1 MIKDKIDSNQN
12 TVVAVAVG
20 VIVVMVSPEL
30 VILFI
35 AFDFLVPEYAVL
47 VRHVHHGQLGRW
59 TKLRS
64 L

>member
-35 AFDFLVPEYAVL
+35 TLIF
-47 VRHVHHGQLGRW
+47 
-59 TKLRS
+59 S
-64 L
+64 S

>member
-30 VILFI
+30 VILLI
-35 AFDFLVPEYAVL
+35 RFDFF
-47 VRHVHHGQLGRW
+47 
-59 TKLRS
+59 S
-64 L
+64 S